1 MGEAWKGVCGCG
13 HGLQLGTVCVSL
25 GLGDLPPA
33 TVKTLTGNT
42 LVGSVKVLTVGWEKV
57 SGHRANGQT
66 GPPGKPGQR
75 ANRANLATRATGP
88 PDVGTVS
95 YPCVVPVDP
104 QLPSQE
110 EHPSPPRRGLLP
122 AGPHPT
128 ELIAAERFLHRRLRN
143 RLNDATDGHG
153 LSYAQVEVMLL
164 LEERTNLHAG
174 QMARALGTS
183 RQAVHALLEK
193 LEGAGLVDVLPQQGE
208 ARPVALTDLG
218 RRRITSVWRVLDST
232 VHAALGRT
240 PRRSDASSSTR

>member
-1 MGEAWKGVCGCG
+1 VQVDSKPPSRGRSP
-13 HGLQLGTVCVSL
+13 Q
-25 GLGDLPPA
+25 GDPPA
-33 TVKTLTGNT
+33 ARP
-42 LVGSVKVLTVGWEKV
+42 GSEQV
-57 SGHRANGQT
+57 
-66 GPPGKPGQR
+66 
-75 ANRANLATRATGP
+75 
-88 PDVGTVS
+88 
-95 YPCVVPVDP
+95 
-104 QLPSQE
+104 
-110 EHPSPPRRGLLP
+110 
-122 AGPHPT
+122 GPHPA

-218 RRRITSVWRVLDST
+218 RRRIRSIWGVLDST
-232 VHAALGRT
+232 VHAALRQIPAGE
-240 PRRSDASSSTR
+240 RRKLLDALNRCERALAPIRPPWWLD